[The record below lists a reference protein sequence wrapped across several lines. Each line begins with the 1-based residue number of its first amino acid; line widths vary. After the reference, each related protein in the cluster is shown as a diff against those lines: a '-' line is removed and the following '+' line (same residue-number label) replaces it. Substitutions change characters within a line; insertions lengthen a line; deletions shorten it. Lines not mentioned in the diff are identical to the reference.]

1 MRMPALAAVTALWL
15 SACATSGPA
24 PMVENGYQ
32 RGALALAAIDRED
45 WATAEQLLLKSQGV
59 SADDPARLI
68 NLGKVYMETGR
79 TGEALSAWRLA
90 LSSDKHFMVE
100 TRDGRTI
107 STADLAAQA
116 LAMHDAGRAHRRALS
131 LLKSML
137 PRPKA
142 LLPQA

>member
-1 MRMPALAAVTALWL
+1 MRMPAIAAIAALSL

-32 RGALALAAIDRED
+32 RGALALAAIDRQD
-45 WATAEQLLLKSQGV
+45 WATAEKLLLKMQGT
-59 SADDPARLI
+59 SKDDPARLI

-90 LSSDKHFMVE
+90 LASDKHFMVE
-100 TRDGRTI
+100 TRDGRTL

-116 LAMHDAGRAHRRALS
+116 LAMHETGVRSAAR
-131 LLKSML
+131 
-137 PRPKA
+137 
-142 LLPQA
+142 